1 MSAMEA
7 LLVSRRTVSL
17 EPMRDKKLRAD
28 RVEKL
33 KPEEKTM
40 SACGTGSEMLLQ
52 VGRGAGAG
60 PQGGG

>member
-1 MSAMEA
+1 
-7 LLVSRRTVSL
+7 VSRRTVSL

-52 VGRGAGAG
+52 VGRGAGAC